1 MAINEAETPGIR
13 DEGMNAEALQAQER
27 PVGWSLLDCR
37 SCITMFVARFLFA
50 LPRRRLVTSSRLSLH
65 QIPSVQASEHD
76 PLTLISLA
84 LSSAPSIVLP

>member
-1 MAINEAETPGIR
+1 MAINEAETPGNR

-50 LPRRRLVTSSRLSLH
+50 LP
-65 QIPSVQASEHD
+65 
-76 PLTLISLA
+76 
-84 LSSAPSIVLP
+84 LSSPRYIFASKFASDSISPS